1 MNDWG
6 SGIIEIRLDDNS
18 KAYRVVYIAKFEEK
32 IYVLHSFQKKSQRTS
47 QKDVNIIK
55 VRYKEVIHERRTKMI
70 DKIDTASRHI
80 TTAGDNIFT
89 DLGFADD
96 KATQLLA
103 ESNAEIE
110 QALAMKKALMT
121 SIANWIKSEGI
132 RQVDAA
138 TLLHVSRPRVSDVVN
153 QKTEKFTLDSL
164 ISMAGNIG
172 KKVTLVIE

>member
-1 MNDWG
+1 M
-6 SGIIEIRLDDNS
+6 SGE
-18 KAYRVVYIAKFEEK
+18 
-32 IYVLHSFQKKSQRTS
+32 Q
-47 QKDVNIIK
+47 
-55 VRYKEVIHERRTKMI
+55 KMI